1 MIKSLSPYYVET
13 DWVNPLGGAVLG
25 ESYTLSIFVW
35 NGLKASVPSTAE
47 YEITKPNPASLT
59 TADKINISRIINDF
73 IEFTPQ
79 STNATSVIDAN
90 NQWWV
95 KTQVIYENDATVQ
108 QETTSL
114 FSLGFS
120 YGNEGENITTIAS
133 NTLLAGISTTK
144 DKAQYRADRN
154 AVFTVPVLIDE
165 SSTTNI
171 TVISYPN
178 SEISFSTTLAA
189 TTTSSELVKLIWI
202 EVADT
207 TNDTY
212 IEVKKDS
219 SKIATVII
227 KEAYKYTPID
237 IVFQN
242 KEGGQETI
250 TFFKEKIDRLNVT
263 KETYESDSGQPG
275 DGNHQF
281 RDYNV
286 QARSSFGI
294 NSGFVDESYNDIFN
308 ELMLSKRIWIYE
320 NNTFTPI
327 NLKTGNIEYKT
338 RNRNRL
344 INYLTEFEYSYN
356 EINNI

>member
-1 MIKSLSPYYVET
+1 MIKSNSPYYVET
-13 DWVNPLGGAVLG
+13 DWVNPLGGSVLG
-25 ESYTLSIFVW
+25 ESYTISIRVW
-35 NGLKASVPSTAE
+35 NGLKASVPATAE
-47 YEITKPNPASLT
+47 YDITKANPTSST
-59 TADKINISRIINDF
+59 GTDKINISRLINDF

-79 STNATSVIDAN
+79 STTGTSVIDAN

-114 FSLGFS
+114 YSLGFS
-120 YGNEGENITTIAS
+120 YGNEGENVTTIIN
-133 NTLLAGISTTK
+133 NTLLSSST
-144 DKAQYRADRN
+144 AQYRTERN
-154 AVFTVPVLIDE
+154 SVFTVPILVDE
-165 SSTTNI
+165 SSTVDVS
-171 TVISYPN
+171 VISFPD
-178 SEISFSTTLAA
+178 SEISLSTTIAA
-189 TTTSSELVKLIWI
+189 TTDSRKLVRLIWI
-202 EVADT
+202 NVLGT
-207 TNDTY
+207 TTDKY
-212 IEVKKDS
+212 IQVTRTDGITS
-219 SKIATVII
+219 TQIATIII
-227 KEAYKYTPID
+227 KDEYKYTPVD

-286 QARSSFGI
+286 QARSGFSI
-294 NSGFVDESYNDIFN
+294 NSGFVHESYNEVFN

-344 INYLTEFEYSYN
+344 INYVTEFEYSYN
-356 EINNI
+356 EVNNI